1 MNLMENGG
9 CVEHEAGRHLDKIGY
24 KQVYVE
30 IGKAS
35 MYKHIGG
42 KGYKHNI
49 SALNLY
55 IDLSSG

>member
-49 SALNLY
+49 SALNL
-55 IDLSSG
+55 